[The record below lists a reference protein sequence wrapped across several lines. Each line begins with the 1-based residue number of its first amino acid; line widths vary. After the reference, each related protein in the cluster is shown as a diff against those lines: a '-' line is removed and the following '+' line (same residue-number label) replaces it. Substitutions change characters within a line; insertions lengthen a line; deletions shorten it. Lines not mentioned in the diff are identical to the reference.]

1 MKLFVQIILVILF
14 LLQGTNTY
22 NAYVIFLLILLLA
35 TNISIKSIKFKLPN
49 YYTIAV
55 LIYLFYLGIGL
66 SYSHI
71 KPTIDIKFQ
80 IFSFIFYF
88 WLLNQRYKIDF
99 LKLLF
104 IINIIVFIIYIL
116 LKLKLMPS
124 LWSENAVGFKGRIYG
139 PAITAFILIGF
150 YYLYRGL
157 KFDWKFGVSAALALS
172 YTAITTNFMNLGIAV
187 GMIFLVIINFK
198 RFFNPIYFSVI
209 GILIVCGIVYLQSS
223 LVPELVQTKLKYV
236 FRPWEY
242 SSLRIRISDLQKA
255 FRSENFTTLENIF
268 GKGFG
273 ASTRIFRDNKIA
285 VSFRG
290 YYTFQEI
297 DNGFYYIFHRGGVTL
312 MTIFLLSHA
321 YLTYRIPNLKAKLGF
336 ILMFIMTNLLSIHYF
351 NYFFYL
357 LIPFVILTKDNQEK

>member
-1 MKLFVQIILVILF
+1 
-14 LLQGTNTY
+14 
-22 NAYVIFLLILLLA
+22 
-35 TNISIKSIKFKLPN
+35 
-49 YYTIAV
+49 
-55 LIYLFYLGIGL
+55 
-66 SYSHI
+66 
-71 KPTIDIKFQ
+71 
-80 IFSFIFYF
+80 
-88 WLLNQRYKIDF
+88 
-99 LKLLF
+99 
-104 IINIIVFIIYIL
+104 
-116 LKLKLMPS
+116 MPS
-124 LWSENAVGFKGRIYG
+124 LWSENAFGFKGRIYG

-172 YTAITTNFMNLGIAV
+172 YIAITTNFMNLGIAV
-187 GMIFLVIINFK
+187 GMILLVIINFK

-297 DNGFYYIFHRGGVTL
+297 DNGFYYIFHRGGVSL